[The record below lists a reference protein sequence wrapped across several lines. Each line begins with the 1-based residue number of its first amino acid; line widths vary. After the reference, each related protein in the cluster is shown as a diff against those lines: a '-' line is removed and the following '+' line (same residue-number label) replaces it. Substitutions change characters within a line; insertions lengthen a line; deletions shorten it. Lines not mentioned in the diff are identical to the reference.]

1 MIKRLANT
9 AGLPSAALEDWG
21 KVAEPIGE
29 PVAQLR
35 GMSPTEKDSSGV
47 NLEPDFGIW
56 ECTPGKWN
64 RQIRKAEFAHFI
76 SGRATF
82 HAKSGQVIEI
92 NAGDALYF
100 PAESLGVWEIHETVR
115 KTYILLP

>member
-9 AGLPSAALEDWG
+9 AGLSSAALEDWG
-21 KVAEPIGE
+21 KVAEPLGE

-35 GMSPTEKDSSGV
+35 GVSPTEKGK
-47 NLEPDFGIW
+47 EPDFGIW
-56 ECTPGKWN
+56 ECSPGKWN

-82 HAKSGQVIEI
+82 RASSGQVIEI

-100 PAESLGVWEIHETVR
+100 PADSLGVWEIHETVR

>member
-9 AGLPSAALEDWG
+9 AGLSSAALEDWG
-21 KVAEPIGE
+21 KVAEPLGE

-35 GMSPTEKDSSGV
+35 GVSPTEKGK
-47 NLEPDFGIW
+47 EPDFGIW
-56 ECTPGKWN
+56 ECSPGKWN

-82 HAKSGQVIEI
+82 HASSGQVIEI

>member
-9 AGLPSAALEDWG
+9 AGLSSAALEDWG
-21 KVAEPIGE
+21 KVAEPLGE

-35 GMSPTEKDSSGV
+35 GVSPTEKGK
-47 NLEPDFGIW
+47 EPDFGIW
-56 ECTPGKWN
+56 ECSPGKWN

-82 HAKSGQVIEI
+82 HASNGQVIEI

-100 PAESLGVWEIHETVR
+100 PTESLGVWEIHETVR

>member
-9 AGLPSAALEDWG
+9 AGLSSAALEDWG
-21 KVAEPIGE
+21 KVAEPLGE

-35 GMSPTEKDSSGV
+35 GLSPTEKGK
-47 NLEPDFGIW
+47 EPDFGIW
-56 ECTPGKWN
+56 ECSPGKWN

-82 HAKSGQVIEI
+82 HASSGQVIEI

>member
-9 AGLPSAALEDWG
+9 AGLSSAALEDWG
-21 KVAEPIGE
+21 KVAEPLGE

-35 GMSPTEKDSSGV
+35 GTSPTEKGK
-47 NLEPDFGIW
+47 EPDFGIW
-56 ECTPGKWN
+56 ECSPGKWN

-82 HAKSGQVIEI
+82 HASSGQVIEI

>member
-9 AGLPSAALEDWG
+9 AGLSSAALEDWG
-21 KVAEPIGE
+21 KVAEPLGE

-35 GMSPTEKDSSGV
+35 GVSPTEKGK
-47 NLEPDFGIW
+47 EPDFGIW
-56 ECTPGKWN
+56 ECSPGKWN

-76 SGRATF
+76 SGHATF
-82 HAKSGQVIEI
+82 HASSGQVIEI

>member
-9 AGLPSAALEDWG
+9 AGINSAALEDWG
-21 KVAEPIGE
+21 KVAEPLGE

-35 GMSPTEKDSSGV
+35 GTSPTDKG
-47 NLEPDFGIW
+47 NEPDFGIW
-56 ECTPGKWN
+56 ECSPGKWN

-82 HAKSGQVIEI
+82 HAKSGQVVEI

>member
-1 MIKRLANT
+1 MIRRLANT
-9 AGLPSAALEDWG
+9 GGIPSTALEDWG
-21 KVAEPIGE
+21 KVAEPLGE

-35 GMSPTEKDSSGV
+35 GMSPTEKDR
-47 NLEPDFGIW
+47 EPDFGIW
-56 ECTPGKWN
+56 ECSPGKWQ

-82 HAKSGQVIEI
+82 HARNGQVVEI

>member
-9 AGLPSAALEDWG
+9 AGLSSAALEDWG
-21 KVAEPIGE
+21 KVAEPLGE

-35 GMSPTEKDSSGV
+35 GVSPTEKGK
-47 NLEPDFGIW
+47 EPDFGIW
-56 ECTPGKWN
+56 ECSPGKWN

-82 HAKSGQVIEI
+82 HASNGQVIEI

>member
-21 KVAEPIGE
+21 KVAEPLGE

-35 GMSPTEKDSSGV
+35 GVSPSEKGK
-47 NLEPDFGIW
+47 EPDFGIW
-56 ECTPGKWN
+56 ECSPGKWN

-82 HAKSGQVIEI
+82 HASSGQVIEI

>member
-9 AGLPSAALEDWG
+9 AGLTSAALEDWG
-21 KVAEPIGE
+21 KVAEPIGT

-35 GMSPTEKDSSGV
+35 GTSPTEKDK
-47 NLEPDFGIW
+47 EPDFGIW
-56 ECTPGKWN
+56 ECSPGKWK
-64 RQIRKAEFAHFI
+64 RQIRKAEFAHFVA
-76 SGRATF
+76 GHCTF
-82 HAKSGQVIEI
+82 HADNGQVIEI
-92 NAGDALYF
+92 KAGDALYF

>member
-9 AGLPSAALEDWG
+9 AGITSAALEDWG
-21 KVAEPIGE
+21 KVAEPLGE

-35 GMSPTEKDSSGV
+35 GTSPTDKGK
-47 NLEPDFGIW
+47 EPDFGIW
-56 ECTPGKWN
+56 ECSPGKWN

-82 HAKSGQVIEI
+82 HAKSGQVVEI

-100 PAESLGVWEIHETVR
+100 PAESLGVWYFDETVM

>member
-9 AGLPSAALEDWG
+9 AGLSSASLEDWG
-21 KVAEPIGE
+21 KVAEPLGE

-35 GMSPTEKDSSGV
+35 GTSPTEKGK
-47 NLEPDFGIW
+47 EPDFGIW
-56 ECTPGKWN
+56 ECSPGKWN